1 MAFSDTRLS
10 LERIL
15 DAERAEPTVQYQTT
29 IPFVNEAAFN
39 NSALG
44 QRGWHPRPVSENPGY
59 FYLRSRNYDLLNS
72 LYNDVL
78 QLDRPLFLHAL
89 ESRVSELNPFTVYG
103 DDLRGMGETSRTQTE
118 LPLIAEFLIRHEEDT
133 RLIKALMKAPL
144 RPALTRLLLSLEE
157 LIALDYRLVTDRGYE
172 DLIQATGL
180 LQSAFANLQKE
191 PKPNNTKE
199 LNYRF
204 HVVREGPTL
213 CDSLTKQAARG
224 KYLRLVKQTTDKI
237 SGQLEGIEVLRPND
251 GDGNFDAL
259 AQQVRAAIEGGTPLL
274 GLDRLHTFMVRYIR
288 NVYTKHF
295 EKSPDEKSTPNNLLG
310 QVANDLRS
318 KGLIKSAMSSEIL
331 RSCGRIL
338 EEFNHVRNKQTFA
351 HANDDL
357 LTDAEAHFIYQ
368 SIAAT
373 VRYLKAL
380 NF

>member
-10 LERIL
+10 LEQIL
-15 DAERAEPTVQYQTT
+15 DAERAEPTVQYQATV
-29 IPFVNEAAFN
+29 PFVNEAAFS

-59 FYLRSRNYDLLNS
+59 FRLRSQNYDLLNS

-78 QLDRPLFLHAL
+78 QSDRPLFLHTL
-89 ESRVSELNPFTVYG
+89 ESRISEQNPFTVYG
-103 DDLRGMGETSRTQTE
+103 DDLRGMGETRRTRTE
-118 LPLIAEFLIRHEEDT
+118 LPLIAEFLIRHEEDC
-133 RLIKALMKAPL
+133 RLIKALLKAPL

-157 LIALDYRLVTDRGYE
+157 LIALDYRLVTDRGY
-172 DLIQATGL
+172 DDVKQATGL
-180 LQSAFANLQKE
+180 LRSAFANLQKE
-191 PKPNNTKE
+191 PRLTDTKE
-199 LNYRF
+199 SNYRF
-204 HVVREGPTL
+204 HVVRDGPTL
-213 CDSLTKQAARG
+213 CDSLAKQAARG
-224 KYLRLVKQTTDKI
+224 KYLRMVQQTADKL
-237 SGQLEGIEVLRPND
+237 SGKLEGIEVLRPND
-251 GDGNFDAL
+251 SDDNFDVL

-295 EKSPDEKSTPNNLLG
+295 DRSPDEKSTPNSLLG

-318 KGLIKSAMSSEIL
+318 KGLIKSAMGSEIL
-331 RSCGRIL
+331 KSCGRIL

-357 LTDAEAHFIYQ
+357 LTDAEAYFIYQ